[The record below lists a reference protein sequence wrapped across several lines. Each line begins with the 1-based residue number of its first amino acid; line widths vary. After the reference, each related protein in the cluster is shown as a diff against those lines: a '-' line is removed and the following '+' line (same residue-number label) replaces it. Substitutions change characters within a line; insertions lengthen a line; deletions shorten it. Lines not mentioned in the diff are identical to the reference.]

1 MILNTGECF
10 DQYISKDLAEYN
22 GLQTNINQYSKNVHE
37 VETLGITIDINLSFQ
52 QHFWKLPKQE
62 GQK

>member
-10 DQYISKDLAEYN
+10 DQHISKDLAEHN
-22 GLQTNINQYSKNVHE
+22 GLQTNRNHSRKNIHK
-37 VETLGITIDINLSFQ
+37 VENLVTNTDINLSFQ
-52 QHFWKLPKQE
+52 QHLWKLSKQE